1 MNYSYNLN
9 NILSAIDDINNK
21 KKEKP
26 FFSETKNSKKT
37 KTNSSENEEILPIT
51 EKIILEAEK
60 HINKIKDNRSI
71 SPAFKE
77 NILILDNEY
86 SEPNIEVVN
95 LEKIKQNT
103 INDLYATLSGK
114 IKKNTLKII
123 FELREKINNL
133 EQEIKILN
141 SNKTNE
147 KYSLTDINISHNQ
160 SEEHLINEDNHI
172 EKEEHLIID
181 NNSDLSDSVIK
192 TLKLQESLIKNYKK
206 NEKKLRLKIVDLEQD
221 ISLLKN

>member
-1 MNYSYNLN
+1 MNDTFDLN
-9 NILSAIDDINNK
+9 SILDAIKDINTKPK
-21 KKEKP
+21 KKPIVLNVVGPKKIK
-26 FFSETKNSKKT
+26 KNII
-37 KTNSSENEEILPIT
+37 SSEEVLPIT